1 MNKLLEFVKENKKLS
16 FALIL
21 ALALLLVFSL
31 YNDTGSEGAKTALSE
46 YESLLE
52 NQISTLCSS
61 VKGVGKCKIEISFES
76 GEENVYKGGALIET
90 KPPRVLGVAVV
101 CEGGDNASVR
111 GELTDL
117 LTALFDIGTNRVK
130 ILKLK

>member
-16 FALIL
+16 FVLIL
-21 ALALLLVFSL
+21 SLALLLVFSL
-31 YNDTGSEGAKTALSE
+31 YNDTGSEGVKTALSE

-111 GELTDL
+111 SELTEL